1 MKVTK
6 QQKVY
11 AGLLVLG
18 LIALVLDRCVF
29 TPASADAS
37 DQASDLLI
45 AKPAQSKTESS
56 APARKATSTAP
67 TGNAVAQKLT
77 QLSESMHL
85 PGAAVRDAFC
95 PAPAWAADGAPKTP
109 GAPKG
114 ITAETPNFEQTHTL
128 IGVMLS
134 GSSAAAMV
142 DGTLV
147 RVGQSIDGYRLVSVS
162 KGRAIFR
169 SGEVTATLQ
178 TR

>member
-45 AKPAQSKTESS
+45 AKPAQSRKDSP
-56 APARKATSTAP
+56 APTRKATTTAP
-67 TGNAVAQKLT
+67 AGNPVALKLT
-77 QLSESMHL
+77 ELSESMHL
-85 PGAAVRDAFC
+85 PGTAVKDAFC
-95 PAPAWAADGAPKTP
+95 PAPAWAGEGKSNV
-109 GAPKG
+109 GG
-114 ITAETPNFEQTHTL
+114 EVRSFEQTHTL
-128 IGVMLS
+128 IGVMFS
-134 GSSAAAMV
+134 GGSAAAMV

-147 RVGQSIDGYRLVSVS
+147 RVGQSIDGYKLISVS
-162 KGRAIFR
+162 KGKAIFQ
-169 SGEVTATLQ
+169 SGQITAILQ

>member
-29 TPASADAS
+29 TPSSADAS

-45 AKPAQSKTESS
+45 AKPAQTRTESP
-56 APARKATSTAP
+56 APAHKASATAP
-67 TGNAVAQKLT
+67 AGNPVALKLT

-85 PGAAVRDAFC
+85 PGTAVKDAFC
-95 PAPAWAADGAPKTP
+95 PAPTWSGGNTAGP
-109 GAPKG
+109 GA
-114 ITAETPNFEQTHTL
+114 EVRSFEQSHTL
-128 IGVMLS
+128 IGVML
-134 GSSAAAMV
+134 GGASAAAMV
-142 DGTLV
+142 DGKLV
-147 RVGQSIDGYRLVSVS
+147 RVGQSIDGYKLLSVS
-162 KGRAIFR
+162 KGKAVFQ
-169 SGEVTATLQ
+169 SGEITATLQ